1 MSPVANNLHNLVD
14 LAREGSSQG
23 RRDLLREITDL
34 FFDEPANLNQTA
46 VDLFGD
52 VIGDLV
58 REMEME
64 VRAGLSER
72 LSHSPEAPSNV
83 IETLANDEID
93 VARPF
98 LSDSPVLGSEALIR
112 IVKHRSQEH
121 KLAISLRSQ
130 VDEATSA
137 ILVEEGND
145 TVVEAVVKNP
155 GVLLSRK
162 TLTKVVQKSEHNEN
176 LRQPLISRQDL
187 PADLMHQMF

>member
-72 LSHSPEAPSNV
+72 LSHSP
-83 IETLANDEID
+83 
-93 VARPF
+93 
-98 LSDSPVLGSEALIR
+98 
-112 IVKHRSQEH
+112 
-121 KLAISLRSQ
+121 
-130 VDEATSA
+130 
-137 ILVEEGND
+137 
-145 TVVEAVVKNP
+145 
-155 GVLLSRK
+155 
-162 TLTKVVQKSEHNEN
+162 
-176 LRQPLISRQDL
+176 
-187 PADLMHQMF
+187 